1 MNAEAAALARPQ
13 SRRRAPSLASRYIN
27 ILGPLVMIM
36 LLCLVMVIVEPN
48 CWSASPAARRTA
60 W

>member
-1 MNAEAAALARPQ
+1 MNAQAAALARPQ

-48 CWSASPAARRTA
+48 
-60 W
+60 